1 MSEVAYTRSALSA
14 SKFKKH
20 KKINQGGIMKN
31 RLSVTRSVL
40 LVLALTLLGA
50 GVAIAQSQV
59 QTTDVLNFEVL
70 SVDGNNLV
78 VRDQNGTREVTVPE
92 DFRFTV
98 DGKPLSVHDLKAG
111 MKGTA
116 TVTTTM
122 SFRPVYVTEIKK
134 GTVVRQ
140 VGSSVHVRTDQGVR
154 WFKKSELDARGIK
167 IYMDG
172 KPVRVTDLEEGD
184 QLSAMIVTQAEPE
197 VITEKD
203 VQASLA
209 AAEVEAAAEA
219 AAPPAEEPVAA
230 AAETPVAEAPA
241 EARRGSS
248 RRCRN
253 RSSHTDRGAQGS
265 TAALDRA
272 DRDSRDCG
280 VPADAQAQGPGV
292 VLRKAPVHDT
302 GVVL

>member
-1 MSEVAYTRSALSA
+1 M
-14 SKFKKH
+14 
-20 KKINQGGIMKN
+20 MN

-40 LVLALTLLGA
+40 SALALTLLGA
-50 GVAIAQSQV
+50 GAATAQSQV
-59 QTTDVLNFEVL
+59 QTTDVLNFEVI

-78 VRDQNGTREVTVPE
+78 VRDQNGTREVAVPE

-98 DGKPLSVHDLKAG
+98 DGKPLSVHELKAG

-122 SFRPVYVTEIKK
+122 SFRPVYVTEVKK

-140 VGSSVHVRTDQGVR
+140 VGTSVHVRTDEGVK
-154 WFKKSELDARGIK
+154 WFKKADIDQRGIK
-167 IYMDG
+167 VYMDG
-172 KPVRVTDLEEGD
+172 KPVRVTDLKEGD
-184 QLSAMIVTQAEPE
+184 QLTAMIVTAAEPE

-230 AAETPVAEAPA
+230 AAEAPAAEAAA
-241 EARRGSS
+241 EAAPAAVATEATTPTEEPKDRRLLWIGLIVIIALVAFLLM
-248 RRCRN
+248 RR
-253 RSSHTDRGAQGS
+253 
-265 TAALDRA
+265 
-272 DRDSRDCG
+272 
-280 VPADAQAQGPGV
+280 
-292 VLRKAPVHDT
+292 RKSEA
-302 GVVL
+302 